1 MRICLFSQ
9 GADASKE
16 DLFDAHDFDIEID
29 VGDMGGPTP
38 GGPTLAAMKP
48 MGGGSGGGAGMVT
61 ISSFFLSLRFKKNTV
76 GCEIA
81 TRRRLD
87 Y

>member
-61 ISSFFLSLRFKKNTV
+61 ISSFFCRFGLKRILSVVK
-76 GCEIA
+76 
-81 TRRRLD
+81 
-87 Y
+87 